1 VVGGVATWTRLIRI
15 EDEAQFYHGH
25 TPDGGAALALTK
37 ATPHALF
44 ARLISRP
51 KSAQIPMHRY
61 RSHTCGALRDSDIGS
76 TVRLSGWCHR
86 IRDHGGVLF
95 IDLRDHYGLTQV
107 VADPDSKAFK
117 LAEALRSEWVVRIDG
132 KVRRRPA
139 GTENPDLPTGQVE
152 VYIDEIEVLGPAA
165 ELPMPVFGEQEYPEE
180 IRLKYRFLDL
190 RREHLHANIMLRGK
204 VIDSIRRRMKES
216 GFFEFQTPIL
226 TASSP
231 EGARDYLVPSRL
243 HPGKF
248 YALPQAPQQFKQL
261 IMVAGFD
268 RYFQIAPCFRDED
281 ARADRSPGEFYQLDL
296 EMSFVTQQDVFDA
309 VEPVIRGVFEEF
321 ANGKPVTP
329 KFPLIPYA
337 EALRKYGTDKP
348 DLRNPIVMQ
357 DVSGAFRGSGFKIFA
372 NILNS
377 DASAQVWAIPAPKGG
392 NRAFCDRMNAWA
404 QSEGQP
410 GLGYIFWR
418 EGEEG
423 GAGPLAKNIGP
434 ERTKKIADQLKL
446 GVGNAVF
453 FVAGKPKDFVKFA
466 GPARA
471 KIGEE
476 LGVIAKD
483 RFEFCWIVDFPMY
496 EWNEEENKIDFSH
509 NPFSMPN
516 LPVDEFLALDPKDND
531 RLLSI
536 KAVQYDIVCNGVELS
551 SGAIRNHRPEVMKK
565 AFVIAGYNEDVLE
578 RKFGGML
585 HALSLGAPPHG
596 GIAPG
601 IDRIVMLLAG
611 EENLREVVLFPMN
624 QRAEDLMM
632 GAPSEVTAKQLKE
645 LSIRLDLPK
654 K

>member
-1 VVGGVATWTRLIRI
+1 
-15 EDEAQFYHGH
+15 
-25 TPDGGAALALTK
+25 
-37 ATPHALF
+37 
-44 ARLISRP
+44 
-51 KSAQIPMHRY
+51 
-61 RSHTCGALRDSDIGS
+61 
-76 TVRLSGWCHR
+76 
-86 IRDHGGVLF
+86 
-95 IDLRDHYGLTQV
+95 V
-107 VADPDSKAFK
+107 VADPDSAAFK
-117 LAEALRSEWVVRIDG
+117 LAETLRAEWVVRIDG
-132 KVRRRPA
+132 KVRQRPE
-139 GTENPDLPTGQVE
+139 GTLNPELPTGQVE

-165 ELPMPVFGEQEYPEE
+165 ELPMPVFGEQDYPEE

-190 RREHLHANIMLRGK
+190 RREHLHNNIMLRGQ
-204 VIDSIRRRMKES
+204 VIDSLRRRMKEG

-231 EGARDYLVPSRL
+231 EGARDYLVPSRI

-321 ANGKPVTP
+321 STGKSVSK

-337 EALRKYGTDKP
+337 EALTKYGTDKP
-348 DLRNPIVMQ
+348 DLRNPLVMQ
-357 DVSGAFRGSGFKIFA
+357 DVSEAFRGSGFKIFA
-372 NILNS
+372 NILAN
-377 DASAQVWAIPAPKGG
+377 DPTGRVWAIPAPKGG
-392 NRAFCDRMNAWA
+392 NRAFCDRMNSWA
-404 QSEGQP
+404 QGEGQP

-434 ERTKKIADQLKL
+434 ERTAKIADQMGLK
-446 GVGNAVF
+446 VGDACF

-466 GPARA
+466 GPART
-471 KIGEE
+471 KVGEE
-476 LGVIAKD
+476 LGLIAKD
-483 RFEFCWIVDFPMY
+483 RFELCWIVDFPMY
-496 EWNEEENKIDFSH
+496 EWNEEEKKIDFSH

-516 LPVDEFLALDPKDND
+516 LGVEDFLALDTKDQD
-531 RLLSI
+531 KILGL
-536 KAVQYDIVCNGVELS
+536 KAIQYDIVCNGVELS

-565 AFVIAGYNEDVLE
+565 AFAIAGYPVDVLE
-578 RKFGGML
+578 KKFGGML

-632 GAPSEVTAKQLKE
+632 GAPSEVSAKQLKE